1 MQIYFEQEGS
11 LAAISLAHLLKSLCD
26 RSETG
31 MLTLQREEVR
41 KSIYFN
47 QGRIVFAASNQ
58 ESDRLGVF
66 LFRHGK
72 LSLEAF
78 EQSSALMTPSR
89 RHGQILVEMGVIS
102 RQSLNWAVK
111 EQVKEII
118 MSLFAWDRGT
128 YSFVSMDPLEGEP
141 ITLKAKTL
149 DLILEGTRRIT
160 DWGVIRRAVGP
171 PETCFAAREE
181 GRGLVRELYVKPR
194 EKEVLRALERPAS
207 VREVC
212 ARLESA
218 DFEICRTLMG
228 FDAIG
233 VVERVPAPA
242 PAR

>member
-1 MQIYFEQEGS
+1 MQIYFEQEGNLETVS
-11 LAAISLAHLLKSLCD
+11 LARLLKSLCD
-26 RSETG
+26 QSESG
-31 MLTLQREEVR
+31 ILTLEREEVR

-47 QGRIVFAASNQ
+47 HGRIVFAASNQ

-72 LSLEAF
+72 LSLEEF
-78 EQSSALMTPSR
+78 DRSSARMTPSR
-89 RHGQILVEMGVIS
+89 RHGEILVELGIIS

-118 MSLFAWDRGT
+118 MSLFGWDRGT

-160 DWGVIRRAVGP
+160 DWRTIRRAVGSL
-171 PETCFAAREE
+171 ESCFAAREE
-181 GRGLVRELYVKPR
+181 SRGLVRELYIRPR
-194 EKEVLRALERPAS
+194 EKEVLQALERPAS
-207 VREVC
+207 VREIC
-212 ARLESA
+212 SRLRIA

-233 VVERVPAPA
+233 MVERVPSPTPA
-242 PAR
+242 A